1 MNIDKV
7 KNQINDL
14 KNNKLKI
21 KVNIGRNKYEYYE
34 GNIKDIYPNLF
45 TMETNNGMKSFTFS
59 DIITKTVIL
68 SEF

>member
-1 MNIDKV
+1 MNIDIV
-7 KNQINDL
+7 KKQIDKL
-14 KNNKLKI
+14 KNKKLKI
-21 KVNIGRNKYEYYE
+21 KINIGRNKYEYLE
-34 GNIKDIYPNLF
+34 GCIKDIYPNLF